1 MEREK
6 EVRDVDE
13 SDEILL
19 SLPLLGSPLLGL
31 DQDEQSS
38 WRSAENAFTNRRG
51 KYKIS
56 IKIYSILF
64 KNKSTIEAKI

>member
-13 SDEILL
+13 SDDILF

-56 IKIYSILF
+56 TIK
-64 KNKSTIEAKI
+64 